1 MNEKLNW
8 FRNCV
13 EHKLVNFKVGGVQER
28 IGYELQNWVLVILKV
43 SLRCKTC
50 SYIYMRDATSTTIL
64 QHFYNK
70 SQVVSCYWFEF
81 ETNSKITFLSQQ

>member
-50 SYIYMRDATSTTIL
+50 SYIYIYIYIS
-64 QHFYNK
+64 HYNSPIFMFTHHQNRK
-70 SQVVSCYWFEF
+70 VDSLL
-81 ETNSKITFLSQQ
+81 KD

>member
-50 SYIYMRDATSTTIL
+50 SYIYIYIYLIIIHR
-64 QHFYNK
+64 F
-70 SQVVSCYWFEF
+70 SC
-81 ETNSKITFLSQQ
+81 SLIIKIEK

>member
-1 MNEKLNW
+1 M
-8 FRNCV
+8 V
-13 EHKLVNFKVGGVQER
+13 TT
-28 IGYELQNWVLVILKV
+28 LQLEQIKCILALQIWVIFDFGHSNLK
-43 SLRCKTC
+43 SSNNPLFLFLFFF
-50 SYIYMRDATSTTIL
+50 RDATSTTIL